1 MDQGKMDKIYSLIQ
15 KWDNA
20 YETEGKNL
28 FNQLISNNQIEE
40 LVALLKDS
48 FKHKEL
54 QLIENILNSSF
65 FLKNSKKEVKTI
77 ALYYYKMKN
86 GGVERVISLLIP
98 LFIELGYRCILITD
112 EKECKEDYQ
121 IPLCVRRYVIYSTS
135 DIVANRV
142 PYFER
147 AKQLAGILKSEQV
160 DAVCYQAASS
170 PILLYDLLLVK
181 LCKIKFFLSQHELFS
196 HCMVLHNDS
205 LLLQMAVFPL
215 VDRLIVLSR
224 TENTFWK
231 TLNVDSVYIPNPY
244 SIDIQRK
251 GAPKS
256 NTIVWVGRIDK
267 FQKQYQEII
276 PIMKKVVH
284 AIPNAILKVFG
295 GAVQFDSIQDLN
307 RLICDNKLENN
318 IIYCGYKTNINEI
331 YEDAQIHL
339 VTSSY
344 ESFGMNI
351 FESKILGIPLV
362 IYDMPYLELLKEP
375 KGYISVRQGDYEGA
389 ATAIIQLLTDEN
401 LRNRM
406 EKEAKDSVK
415 KFNNDLIISRWKDV
429 FNDVDLNEEIDNS
442 DYAIILKTMAFHFS
456 LGCKKMNNSFVKLRD
471 EKWVSEIKLKTYQ
484 KQCPV
489 ALYPFGTLGKR
500 IKMLLEN
507 NEIPVGLIVDNKLSK
522 TDKEIKSIEE
532 LAPCLCKKYLFV
544 ICSDRIDIYDELR
557 VTLKKVID
565 DENIYDLFP
574 REH

>member
-1 MDQGKMDKIYSLIQ
+1 MDQGKIYSLIQ

-20 YETEGKNL
+20 YEIEEKKRL
-28 FNQLISNNQIEE
+28 FAQLISDNQIEK
-40 LVALLKDS
+40 LVSLLKDFFS
-48 FKHKEL
+48 HKEL
-54 QLIENILNSSF
+54 QLAENILDTNF
-65 FLKNSKKEVKTI
+65 FPKNNKKKVKTI

-98 LFIELGYRCILITD
+98 LFIELGYKCILITD
-112 EKECKEDYQ
+112 EKDCKEDYQ
-121 IPLCVRRYVIYSTS
+121 IPICVRRYVIYPTS
-135 DIVANRV
+135 DIVASRI

-147 AKQLAGILKSEQV
+147 AKQLVGILKSEQV

-196 HCMVLHNDS
+196 HCMILHNDS

-215 VDRLIVLSR
+215 TDRLIVLSK
-224 TENTFWK
+224 TENTLWK
-231 TLNVDSVYIPNPY
+231 TLNVNSVYIPNPY
-244 SIDIQRK
+244 IAGIQRERE
-251 GAPKS
+251 PKAK
-256 NTIVWVGRIDK
+256 TIVWVGRIDK
-267 FQKQYQEII
+267 LLKQYQEII
-276 PIMKKVVH
+276 PIMKKVVQN
-284 AIPNAILKVFG
+284 IPDAILKVFG
-295 GAVQFDSIQDLN
+295 GAAQFDSIQCLN

-339 VTSSY
+339 ITSSC

-351 FESKILGIPLV
+351 FESKIFGIPLV
-362 IYDMPYLELLKEP
+362 TYDMPYLELLREP

-406 EKEAKDSVK
+406 GKEAEKSVK
-415 KFNNDLIISRWKDV
+415 KFNNDFVISRWKDV

-471 EKWVSEIKLKTYQ
+471 EKWVSEIKLKIYQ
-484 KQCPV
+484 KQCPI

-500 IKMLLEN
+500 IKKLLEN
-507 NEIPVGLIVDNKLSK
+507 NGIPIGLIVDNKLSK
-522 TDKEIKSIEE
+522 TDKEVKSIED
-532 LAPCLCKKYLFV
+532 LDPCLCKKYLFI
-544 ICSDRIDIYDELR
+544 ICSDRPDIYDELR
-557 VTLKKVID
+557 ITLKNIID

-574 REH
+574 REP